1 MLRVMSGMSPLNLAA
16 SGLLVAFAW
25 FCGAM
30 LKSARMPGWAVM
42 GGILAG
48 LLLGPGVFGRVL
60 PVQFESLFVGG
71 IEQRQARDQRIRRH
85 GADLVVARKSGAG
98 EEYVM
103 NLRQQYEQALAA
115 NEAALAEARWNH
127 QQPLRLFAT
136 FIIALTLLGSITQL
150 TAERDR
156 RQGHF
161 APLSIGVGAA
171 LLPGMM
177 AFIATRWLWEEPIET
192 ALLVGSAL
200 AIGPWALGV
209 IDREAA
215 DQAECGGAH
224 MVQMA
229 GRFATIIGLVG
240 LGSSLWMIG
249 GAGGTGG
256 GGRLVWGLPLLAL
269 PLSWLFRPVAAPVM
283 RRLVE
288 SILIPTLAALAMI
301 KVDPI
306 LHFHIWM
313 VLVMML
319 LGGDG
324 RWFGAFF
331 GAMAPGGRRSMRTM
345 RLILGMMSCGPT
357 MLAIAVIGAHTNA
370 IPENLTL
377 ALILGAGL
385 IELTT
390 SARRTVVR
398 RLIETEEEYDEMKNQ
413 L

>member
-1 MLRVMSGMSPLNLAA
+1 MLSVMSGMSPLNLAA
-16 SGLLVAFAW
+16 IGLLVAFAW

-48 LLLGPGVFGRVL
+48 LLLGPGVLGRIL
-60 PVQFESLFVGG
+60 PAQFESLFVGG
-71 IEQRQARDQRIRRH
+71 IEQRQDRDQRIRRH
-85 GADLVVARKSGAG
+85 GADLLVARNSGAG

-115 NEAALAEARWNH
+115 NEEVLAEARWNH
-127 QQPLRLFAT
+127 QQPLRLFST
-136 FIIALTLLGSITQL
+136 LIIALTLLGSVTQL
-150 TAERDR
+150 KAERDQ
-156 RQGHF
+156 RQGF
-161 APLSIGVGAA
+161 FSPLSIGVGAA

-177 AFIATRWLWEEPIET
+177 AFITTRWLWEEPIET

-215 DQAECGGAH
+215 DQAEYGGAH

-229 GRFATIIGLVG
+229 GRFATIIGLAGFGV
-240 LGSSLWMIG
+240 SLWM
-249 GAGGTGG
+249 AGG
-256 GGRLVWGLPLLAL
+256 GGRTGGLVWGLPLLAL

-283 RRLVE
+283 RRMVE

-301 KVDPI
+301 KVEPI

-313 VLVMML
+313 VLVMMI

-390 SARRTVVR
+390 SARRTMAR
-398 RLIETEEEYDEMKNQ
+398 RLIETEEEYDEMKKQ

>member
-1 MLRVMSGMSPLNLAA
+1 MLSVMSGEALLNLVAI
-16 SGLLVAFAW
+16 GLLVAFAW

-48 LLLGPGVFGRVL
+48 LLLGPAVFGRIL

-71 IEQRQARDQRIRRH
+71 IEQRQVRDQRIRQH
-85 GADLVVARKSGAG
+85 GADLIAAQNSGAG
-98 EEYVM
+98 E
-103 NLRQQYEQALAA
+103 QYMADLLLQHDQDLAA
-115 NEAALAEARWNH
+115 DETVLAVARWTF
-127 QQPLRLFAT
+127 QKPLRLFSA

-150 TAERDR
+150 TADRDR
-156 RQGHF
+156 RQGLLS
-161 APLSIGVGAA
+161 PLSIGTGAA
-171 LLPGMM
+171 LLPGMI
-177 AFIATRWLWEEPIET
+177 AFIATRWLWEQPIET
-192 ALLVGSAL
+192 SLLVGSAL
-200 AIGPWALGV
+200 AIGPWALGA

-215 DQAECGGAH
+215 DQAEYGGAH
-224 MVQMA
+224 MVQLA
-229 GRFATIIGLVG
+229 GSFATIIGLGVLG
-240 LGSSLWMIG
+240 LSLWMIG
-249 GAGGTGG
+249 GPGGS
-256 GGRLVWGLPLLAL
+256 GRLVWGIPLLAR
-269 PLSWLFRPVAAPVM
+269 PISWLIRPVAAPVM

-288 SILIPTLAALAMI
+288 GVLIPTLAALAMI
-301 KVDPI
+301 KVEPI

-331 GAMAPGGRRSMRTM
+331 GAMAPGGRSGMRTM

-385 IELTT
+385 IELTP
-390 SARRTVVR
+390 SARRTVAR
-398 RLIETEEEYDEMKNQ
+398 RLIETEEEYEEMKNQ

>member
-16 SGLLVAFAW
+16 IGLLVAFAW
-25 FCGAM
+25 CCGAM

-48 LLLGPGVFGRVL
+48 LLLGPGVFGRIL
-60 PVQFESLFVGG
+60 PAQFESYFVGG
-71 IEQRQARDQRIRRH
+71 VEQRETRDQLISRQ
-85 GADLVVARKSGAG
+85 GADLILAREVDADEQYLANLHQQHD
-98 EEYVM
+98 EE
-103 NLRQQYEQALAA
+103 LTSSETALS
-115 NEAALAEARWNH
+115 EARWIH
-127 QQPLRLFAT
+127 QQPLRLISCL
-136 FIIALTLLGSITQL
+136 IIALTLLGSITQL
-150 TAERDR
+150 RAERDQ
-156 RQGHF
+156 RQGFF

-171 LLPGMM
+171 FLPGMM

-215 DQAECGGAH
+215 DQAEYGGAH

-229 GRFATIIGLVG
+229 GRCATIIGLAG
-240 LGSSLWMIG
+240 LGVSLWM
-249 GAGGTGG
+249 AGG
-256 GGRLVWGLPLLAL
+256 GGRTGGLVWGLPMLAL
-269 PLSWLFRPVAAPVM
+269 PLSWLIRPVAAPVM

-288 SILIPTLAALAMI
+288 GILIPTLAALAMI

-313 VLVMML
+313 VLMMML

-390 SARRTVVR
+390 SARRTVAR
-398 RLIETEEEYDEMKNQ
+398 RLIETEEEYEEMKNQ

>member
-16 SGLLVAFAW
+16 CGLLAAFAC

-48 LLLGPGVFGRVL
+48 LLLGPGVFGRIL
-60 PVQFESLFVGG
+60 PAQFESLYVGG
-71 IEQRQARDQRIRRH
+71 IEQRQARDQRIRQH
-85 GADLVVARKSGAG
+85 GADLVVARNSGAG
-98 EEYVM
+98 EEYVT
-103 NLRQQYEQALAA
+103 NLRQRHEQALAA
-115 NEAALAEARWNH
+115 SEVVLVEARWRH
-127 QQPLRLFAT
+127 QQPLRLFSI

-156 RQGHF
+156 RQGLF

-171 LLPGMM
+171 LLPGTLAFM
-177 AFIATRWLWEEPIET
+177 ATWWLWEEPIET

-215 DQAECGGAH
+215 DQAEYGGAH
-224 MVQMA
+224 MVQLA
-229 GRFATIIGLVG
+229 GRFATIIGLAG
-240 LGSSLWMIG
+240 LGLSLWM
-249 GAGGTGG
+249 TGG
-256 GGRLVWGLPLLAL
+256 GGRTGGLVWELPLLAL
-269 PLSWLFRPVAAPVM
+269 PLSWLFRPVAAPVV

-288 SILIPTLAALAMI
+288 GVLIPTLAALAMI
-301 KVDPI
+301 KVEPL

-313 VLVMML
+313 VIVMML

-390 SARRTVVR
+390 SARRTVAR
-398 RLIETEEEYDEMKNQ
+398 RLIETEEEYEEMKNQ
-413 L
+413 Y